1 MWTRSDAAAPLHLQT
16 LVNICWFHAACLGWL
31 MMSAVVMLLAWRI
44 LDDDGGNFD
53 AIDNN
58 FIALVGV
65 VGVAL

>member
-16 LVNICWFHAACLGWL
+16 LVNICLFPCRLPWL

-58 FIALVGV
+58 FIAV